1 MGTLRSLFKRK
12 EHRDSVTL
20 YTFASSSYMRNVLPL
35 IMGLGGIAL
44 GFVSLGYLLLLHK
57 EPQVIP
63 YIVTVDKQGSVIA
76 SDRLQSSKEIP
87 ETALAAFMCDFIEKA
102 FSMCQDSSL
111 QREYIRKVYSMVDL
125 ESQARR
131 YLDGF
136 YNDSELFRSGGNLL
150 ADVKIDSVSRL
161 SDNSFQVD
169 YSVITKRLEEITE
182 KHFKSVLSYRIG
194 SISFDNVE
202 EIRLN
207 PLSVLIYEIRTSRK
221 LVKEMN
227 HE

>member
-1 MGTLRSLFKRK
+1 MGALRALFIKKRQ
-12 EHRDSVTL
+12 RDSVTL
-20 YTFASSSYMRNVLPL
+20 YSFAQSGYMRNVLPL
-35 IMGLGGIAL
+35 ILGLGGMAL
-44 GFVSLGYLLLLHK
+44 GFFSLGYLIVLHK

-63 YIVTVDKQGSVIA
+63 YIVTVDKQGSVLA
-76 SDRLQSSKEIP
+76 SEQLKAAKEIP
-87 ETALAAFMCDFIEKA
+87 ETALAAFMCDFTEKA

-111 QREYIRKVYSMVDL
+111 QREYIRRVYSMVDL

-131 YLDGF
+131 YLDGV
-136 YNDSELFRSGGNLL
+136 YNDSELFRAGGSLL
-150 ADVKIDSVSRL
+150 AEVKIDSVSRL

-169 YSVITKRLEEITE
+169 YSVITQRLDEVT
-182 KHFKSVLSYRIG
+182 KKQFKSVLSYRID
-194 SISFDNVE
+194 SLRFESVE
-202 EIRLN
+202 EMRLN